1 MSFAIEHSFKYVK
14 PQQGT
19 YSTAEQPCLLTLDRQ
34 AYQMYLNDIPDFL
47 FDVPKYYKTS
57 ERKYAI
63 VRERLN
69 TIKETLTKYGDTCGQ
84 DKARFDLLVNAIRI
98 NLGNK

>member
-1 MSFAIEHSFKYVK
+1 
-14 PQQGT
+14 
-19 YSTAEQPCLLTLDRQ
+19 
-34 AYQMYLNDIPDFL
+34 MYLNDIPDFL